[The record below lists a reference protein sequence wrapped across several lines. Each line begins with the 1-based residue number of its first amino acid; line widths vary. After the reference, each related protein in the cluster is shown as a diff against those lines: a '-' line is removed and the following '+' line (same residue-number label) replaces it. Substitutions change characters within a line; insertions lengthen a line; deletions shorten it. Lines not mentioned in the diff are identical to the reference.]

1 MWSARNSPPVELLAP
16 EFDWLGEETIPL
28 LLLLLSPAVILPE
41 LAAAATLVVGLTT
54 VGDMMDM
61 KSVRPVRAFC
71 FSPLFQ

>member
-1 MWSARNSPPVELLAP
+1 MAP